1 MHDLCAQ
8 NEKHINKWRN
18 ILCSQVGRHN
28 TANIS
33 VLSELKCKF
42 DRILTK
48 IPASNFVDIDKIIL
62 KFTWK
67 GRELE
72 KLK

>member
-8 NEKHINKWRN
+8 NEKHINQWRN

-28 TANIS
+28 IANIS
-33 VLSELKCKF
+33 ILSKRKHKF
-42 DRILTK
+42 NRILTK
-48 IPASNFVDIDKIIL
+48 IPARNFVDTDKIIL

>member
-1 MHDLCAQ
+1 M
-8 NEKHINKWRN
+8 EKHTVFTGWKTLHSKYINTFQTER
-18 ILCSQVGRHN
+18 
-28 TANIS
+28 
-33 VLSELKCKF
+33 KF
-42 DRILTK
+42 NRILTK
-48 IPASNFVDIDKIIL
+48 IPVRNFVDIDKIIL